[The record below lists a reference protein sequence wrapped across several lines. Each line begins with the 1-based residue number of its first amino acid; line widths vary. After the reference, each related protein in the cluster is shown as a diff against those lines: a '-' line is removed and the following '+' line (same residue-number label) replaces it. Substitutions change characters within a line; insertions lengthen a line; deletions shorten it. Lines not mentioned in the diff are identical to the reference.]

1 MCIRMNPYI
10 KSMGTCMIDV
20 TKIDDEIRYL
30 DFEPKKKSGGEYWWL
45 VALLLAPYIVVLL
58 LFLVGT
64 VLQG

>member
-1 MCIRMNPYI
+1 
-10 KSMGTCMIDV
+10 MIDV

-30 DFEPKKKSGGEYWWL
+30 DFEPKKKFGDQCWWL
-45 VALLLAPYIVVLL
+45 VALLLAPYIAALL